1 MNITVS
7 DKLAHAKAVNRNFDI
22 PLVSVII
29 VNYNYG
35 RFLSQA
41 VESVFNQIYPNIE
54 CIIVDNASTDNSAE
68 VIRDLSAKHRTL
80 TVQQRKDNGGQSI
93 ASVEGFAASS
103 GEYVVF
109 LDADDVLLPSFVETH
124 IFVHLSLRIPVGF
137 TSADVFQAVNSR
149 IVLGTSY
156 GVSEYVRSGRGKCAD
171 LFRRIDSTAPDVWP
185 LRSPDASIE
194 SQVHLV
200 NPCDVGSWPWSPT
213 SGNCF
218 RRDALRLFLNKEGL
232 AALRSCTDAY
242 LLRGI
247 SVLTGSVL
255 IDRPLAIYRLHGTN
269 VFSKHPHLYC
279 FLSYDRGPEDN
290 DQLGRKMAIDHLIAS
305 AKSMLR
311 TLHAPEH
318 FIGALLALD
327 SAWPHMPS
335 KVRGCPSYLAGKL
348 VAESRMLTRELG
360 MSRFIA
366 LVKRLKVAPYVIF
379 GIYLRGKLSVRRKKY
394 SDA

>member
-1 MNITVS
+1 
-7 DKLAHAKAVNRNFDI
+7 
-22 PLVSVII
+22 
-29 VNYNYG
+29 
-35 RFLSQA
+35 
-41 VESVFNQIYPNIE
+41 
-54 CIIVDNASTDNSAE
+54 
-68 VIRDLSAKHRTL
+68 
-80 TVQQRKDNGGQSI
+80 
-93 ASVEGFAASS
+93 
-103 GEYVVF
+103 
-109 LDADDVLLPSFVETH
+109 
-124 IFVHLSLRIPVGF
+124 
-137 TSADVFQAVNSR
+137 
-149 IVLGTSY
+149 
-156 GVSEYVRSGRGKCAD
+156 
-171 LFRRIDSTAPDVWP
+171 
-185 LRSPDASIE
+185 
-194 SQVHLV
+194 
-200 NPCDVGSWPWSPT
+200 
-213 SGNCF
+213 
-218 RRDALRLFLNKEGL
+218 LNNEGL